1 MAKKHRKKKNKL
13 LVPILILLLVLTGC
27 ALGFAYYLYNE
38 GNKTTPYYLGNNEP
52 LVPVMDKDKNETEFV
67 RGTIVNI
74 KNRTSKIDDTEYRI
88 FSMNDQEYYILEDY
102 LKNSIEECVEEKELV
117 TSRNYTATYSP
128 ESYRIAKF
136 VKENTSVNIT
146 GFNKLLEDGT
156 VDYYEID
163 DSYYIP
169 SKYLNKEYVDESLDS
184 SIYADTDFYEGG
196 SAVDIKYYRKENVF
210 FANNTMPDKVKALY
224 INAEA
229 VVQTDKYIEIAKQC
243 GINSFVVDIKDCYLD
258 TQMAYDSEVMKEF
271 APSTTNIVNTV
282 DTYKKATKAIRD
294 NGFYLIGRIT
304 AFKDDSFAIDNH
316 DEAILEA
323 DGSLYY
329 YGPVAWPSIY
339 SRKMWE
345 YDLALANEAVD
356 MFGFNEIQ
364 FDYCRFP
371 EYVDDS
377 TDTHNTYNETPSQC
391 ITEFLRYATE
401 QLHNK
406 GVYISADV
414 FGEISGWTS
423 QEYSA
428 FVTNY
433 GQFWCAISNVVDAI
447 SSMPY
452 PDHFSSYAYGIPEPW
467 SEPGRLMYNWGKA
480 TKFAQD
486 KTYDP
491 AKCRTWIQAQYSD
504 TYDVNYTSELVKDQI
519 DGLSEAGVNDGYL
532 TWNAA
537 SSLRAYSSYID
548 AFE

>member
-184 SIYADTDFYEGG
+184 SIYADTDFYNGG
-196 SAVDIKYYRKENVF
+196 SAIDIKYYHKENVF

-391 ITEFLRYATE
+391 ITEFLRYATK

-406 GVYISADV
+406 EVYISADV

-423 QEYSA
+423 EEYSA

>member
-1 MAKKHRKKKNKL
+1 MAKKHHKKKFN
-13 LVPILILLLVLTGC
+13 ILIPLLIVLLLITG
-27 ALGFAYYLYNE
+27 AAAGFAYYLYKE
-38 GNKTTPYYLGNNEP
+38 GNKTTPYYLGNDEP
-52 LVPVMDKDKNETEFV
+52 LVPALDKDGNETFFT
-67 RGTIVNI
+67 RGNTVNI
-74 KNRTSKIDDTEYRI
+74 KNRTEKIDDVEYRI
-88 FSMNDQEYYILEDY
+88 FTINDKNYFILDKY
-102 LKNSIEECVEEKELV
+102 LKNSIEECVEEKELFI
-117 TSRNYTATYSP
+117 TRNFTATYTP
-128 ESYRIAKF
+128 
-136 VKENTSVNIT
+136 NTYEISRFIKNGTVVNIT
-146 GFNKLLEDGT
+146 GFNKLKEDGT
-156 VDYYEID
+156 IDYYEID
-163 DSYYIP
+163 NNCYVP
-169 SKYLNKEYVDESLDS
+169 SKYLAKEYIDNSLYS

-196 SAVDIKYYRKENVF
+196 SPTDIKYYHKENIF
-210 FANNTMPDKVKALY
+210 FVNNIMPETVKALY

-229 VVQTDKYIEIAKQC
+229 VPQTDKYIEIAKQC

-258 TQMAYDSEVMKEF
+258 TQMAYDSEVMKEY
-271 APSTTNIVNTV
+271 APSTSNIVNTV
-282 DTYKKATKAIRD
+282 ETYKKATKAIKD

-304 AFKDDSFAIDNH
+304 AFKDDSFAVDNP

-345 YDLALANEAVD
+345 YDLALANEAID
-356 MFGFNEIQ
+356 LFEFDEIQ

-371 EYVDDS
+371 EHVDES
-377 TDTHNTYNETPSQC
+377 TDTHNKYNETPSQC

-401 QLHNK
+401 QLHK
-406 GVYISADV
+406 KDVYISADV

-423 QEYSA
+423 DEYSA

-452 PDHFSSYAYGIPEPW
+452 PDHFSAYAYGIPEPW
-467 SEPGRLMYNWGKA
+467 EEPGELMYHWGRA

-504 TYDVNYTSELVKDQI
+504 EYDVNYTSELVKAQI

-537 SSLRAYSSYID
+537 SSLSAYNSYID

>member
-548 AFE
+548 TFE

>member
-74 KNRTSKIDDTEYRI
+74 KNRTSKIDDIEYRI

-136 VKENTSVNIT
+136 VKGNTSVNIT
-146 GFNKLLEDGT
+146 GFHKLLEDGT

-196 SAVDIKYYRKENVF
+196 SAVDIKYYHKENVF

-229 VVQTDKYIEIAKQC
+229 VPQTDKYIEIAKQC

-486 KTYDP
+486 KTYDS

>member
-27 ALGFAYYLYNE
+27 ALGFAYHLYNE

-52 LVPVMDKDKNETEFV
+52 LVPVMDKDKNETVFV
-67 RGTIVNI
+67 RGTSVNI
-74 KNRTSKIDDTEYRI
+74 KNRTSEIDDIEYRI
-88 FSMNDQEYYILEDY
+88 FNMNDQEYYVLEDY
-102 LKNSIEECVEEKELV
+102 LKNTIEECVEEKQLI

-128 ESYRIAKF
+128 DSYRIAEFIKG
-136 VKENTSVNIT
+136 NTSVNIT

-156 VDYYEID
+156 VDYYQID
-163 DSYYIP
+163 GTYYIP
-169 SKYLNKEYVDESLDS
+169 SKYLNKEYVDDSLDS

-196 SAVDIKYYRKENVF
+196 SAVDIKYYHKENVF

-229 VVQTDKYIEIAKQC
+229 VPQTDKYIEIAKQC

-258 TQMAYDSEVMKEF
+258 TQMAYDSDVMKEF
-271 APSTTNIVNTV
+271 APSTSNIVNTV
-282 DTYKKATKAIRD
+282 DTYKKATKAIKD
-294 NGFYLIGRIT
+294 NGFYMIGRIT

-356 MFGFNEIQ
+356 LFGFNEIQ

-423 QEYSA
+423 EEYSA

-467 SEPGRLMYNWGKA
+467 AEPGRLMYNWGKA

>member
-184 SIYADTDFYEGG
+184 SIYADTDFYNGG
-196 SAVDIKYYRKENVF
+196 SAVDIKYYHKENVF

-548 AFE
+548 TFE